1 MGSDTVPPA
10 RSFGYIL
17 KQSRFAGAG
26 DEYDRAQGGYTP
38 RRMSLHVHRS
48 NRTERLVDALAR
60 TVAQPLASVFQA
72 EWVTVSSP
80 GMERWLSMELG
91 KRLGVWANP
100 AFPFPRKLIETV
112 LAAVLPDSEA
122 QLAYDPTCMLFA
134 IARLLRERADDPELA
149 QPVQYCE
156 LSQPVHS
163 SAEATRDRRRLALA
177 QRLADLFDQYLT
189 YRPELALGWEAG
201 VGADPA
207 DFANFQGPLFRALA
221 REYGPHHL
229 PARARA
235 VLRSLAKAGLPAGL
249 PERLHLFGIS
259 TLPPLYLDVL
269 AALAEH
275 CEVHLF
281 LLSPTREYY
290 GDLRSARERKR
301 RSRRQLSFGEAAFRS
316 EPHALLASLGRH
328 GREFN
333 DLLEELP
340 QYAEARTDL
349 YEDPGT
355 DSLLHA
361 LQADL
366 LALRT
371 RGQAPDE
378 LAPLPLTAADRSL
391 SIHACHGPM
400 REVEVL
406 HDQLCEL
413 ISAGVE
419 PHEIIVMT
427 PNIRD
432 YAALIDAVF
441 SQAEAQRP
449 SIPFRIAD
457 RGAADSE
464 PLIAALDALLD
475 VLQSR
480 FGANQVLDLL
490 GLPLVRDRFGIAPDQ
505 VETLREWVEAS
516 GIRWGVDAAHRGEVG
531 QPEFAENTWRFGL
544 ARLALGFSTGAAP
557 AQLFAGVA
565 PAAIDSADGALLGSF
580 LEFCKQLFAFR
591 IELRAAASAPVW
603 SERLAR
609 LLGALLAGDSSSAAE
624 HKLVRRALSELEQH
638 AARADFDEAFD
649 LTTLRALL
657 TRTLSSRLPAHGF
670 LSGGVTFCQL
680 MPMRSIPFK
689 VLCLLGM
696 NDGVFP
702 ATDSTLAF
710 DLMQRERKPGDRS
723 RRDDDRQLFLE
734 ALLCARESLI
744 ITFIGQ
750 SLKDGKLLPPSVLV
764 NELIDHVSQN
774 FVLPDAANAEDAQA
788 AVQRMERRLVLRHP
802 LSAAS
807 PRYFGTDSDPR
818 LFSFSSASCQAAAAL
833 CQPSRR
839 RPSFSQLRSPEHDRL
854 IEVSLA
860 DLERGL
866 MRPSREFCQR
876 RLALYL
882 GDDLA
887 RVEEREPFALSHLER
902 WQVASDLLHDQ
913 RRGDGAVD
921 ALTVLRA
928 EGRLPLAAAGRLEQ
942 AALQADVTAILR
954 ALDETARSE
963 PLPTLEVDLTLGG
976 VRVTGRIDGLWSAGH
991 VRAQYS
997 KLNSRQELRHFI
1009 RHVVL
1014 RCVALQAPQLRL
1026 PDKSIL
1032 IGRDEKGAIGT
1043 LHFVDIRDPAAL
1055 LAELLRTY
1063 ELALNG
1069 PLPLFPAASR
1079 GYAEALVS
1087 GKPRDLAIAQAR
1099 RMFMASSS
1107 QDFGADNQDA
1117 YVQQLFTD
1125 FDVALEQRPR
1135 EFEAA
1140 AERVYVPLFDHR
1152 RSP

>member
-1 MGSDTVPPA
+1 
-10 RSFGYIL
+10 
-17 KQSRFAGAG
+17 
-26 DEYDRAQGGYTP
+26 
-38 RRMSLHVHRS
+38 MSLHVHRS

-100 AFPFPRKLIETV
+100 AFPFPRKLIETI
-112 LAAVLPDSEA
+112 LAAVLPDSDA

-156 LSQPVHS
+156 LAQPVRDG
-163 SAEATRDRRRLALA
+163 ADTTRDRRRLALA

-201 VGADPA
+201 LGADAA
-207 DFANFQGPLFRALA
+207 DLASFQGPLFRALA

-340 QYAEARTDL
+340 QYTEARADL

-371 RGQAPDE
+371 RGGAPDE
-378 LAPLPLTAADRSL
+378 LAPLPLAATDRSL

-406 HDQLCEL
+406 HDQLCAL

-427 PNIRD
+427 PSIRD

-449 SIPFRIAD
+449 SILFRIAD

-475 VLQSR
+475 VVQSR

-490 GLPLVRDRFGIAPDQ
+490 GLELVRDRFGIAPDQ
-505 VETLREWVEAS
+505 VETLRDWVEAS

-544 ARLALGFSTGAAP
+544 ARLALGFSTGATP

-580 LEFCKQLFAFR
+580 LEFCRQLFAFR
-591 IELRAAASAPVW
+591 VELRDAASAPVW
-603 SERLAR
+603 SERFAR
-609 LLGALLAGDSSSAAE
+609 LLGAFLAGDSSSAAE

-638 AARADFDEAFD
+638 AARAGFAEAFD

-744 ITFIGQ
+744 ITFVGQ

-774 FVLPDAANAEDAQA
+774 FALPHDANANADDAQA
-788 AVQRMERRLVLRHP
+788 AVQRMERRLILRHP

-818 LFSFSSASCQAAAAL
+818 LFSFSSASCQAATAL

-839 RPSFSQLRSPEHDRL
+839 RPAFSLLRSSASDALR
-854 IEVSLA
+854 EVSLA

-902 WQVASDLLHDQ
+902 WQVASDLLDNQ
-913 RRGDGAVD
+913 RRGDDAAD
-921 ALTVLRA
+921 ALRVLRA
-928 EGRLPLAAAGRLEQ
+928 EGRLPLAAAGKLEQ

-954 ALDETARSE
+954 ALDQTVRSE
-963 PLPTLEVDLTLGG
+963 KLPRLEVDLLLAG
-976 VRVTGRIDGLWSAGH
+976 VRVTGSIDGLWSAGH
-991 VRAQYS
+991 VHAQYS
-997 KLNSRQELRHFI
+997 RFQSRHELRHFI

-1014 RCVALQAPQLRL
+1014 RCMALQAPQLHL
-1026 PDKSIL
+1026 PDRSIL
-1032 IGRDEKGAIGT
+1032 IGRETDGAIGT
-1043 LHFVDIRDPAAL
+1043 LHFIDLRDPAAI
-1055 LAELLRTY
+1055 LADLLRTY
-1063 ELALNG
+1063 AAALNG

-1079 GYAEALVS
+1079 RYAEAISS
-1087 GKPRDLAIAQAR
+1087 GKPRELALAQAR
-1099 RMFMASSS
+1099 RVFIPAGPERPGVG
-1107 QDFGADNQDA
+1107 DFDA
-1117 YVQQLFTD
+1117 YVQQLFVD
-1125 FDVALEQRPR
+1125 FDAALEQQPG
-1135 EFEAA
+1135 EFESAA
-1140 AERVYVPLFDHR
+1140 QRVYLPLFEHR
-1152 RSP
+1152 RTP